1 MALYA
6 GRLVGLGYLFIWPH
20 PTVCRILIPQPEIEP
35 VPPAE
40 EAQSP
45 DHWAARE
52 VPVCAVYLEVSR
64 GDLPGQGYSSEMS
77 RMSSQ
82 DAQARSPACNPDKGT
97 HPHLPQFSLS
107 KRGVM
112 IELTSRCGPAG
123 RSKWHYL
130 CKALR
135 IVPGTFLSTQ

>member
-6 GRLVGLGYLFIWPH
+6 GWLVGLCYLFIWPH
-20 PTVCRILIPQPEIEP
+20 PADCRILIPQPEIEP
-35 VPPAE
+35 MPPAE

-45 DHWAARE
+45 DHWPARE
-52 VPVCAVYLEVSR
+52 VPVYAVHLEVSR
-64 GDLPGQGYSSEMS
+64 GDLPGQGYSSAMS

-82 DAQARSPACNPDKGT
+82 DPQARSPACNPDKGT

-107 KRGVM
+107 KMRV
-112 IELTSRCGPAG
+112 IVVLTSQCGPAG
-123 RSKWHYL
+123 RIKWHYL
-130 CKALR
+130 CKTLR

>member
-6 GRLVGLGYLFIWPH
+6 GWLVGLGYLFIWPH
-20 PTVCRILIPQPEIEP
+20 PADCRILIPQPEIEP
-35 VPPAE
+35 MPPAE

-45 DHWAARE
+45 DHWPARE
-52 VPVCAVYLEVSR
+52 VPVYAVHLEVSR
-64 GDLPGQGYSSEMS
+64 GDLPGQGYSSAMS

-82 DAQARSPACNPDKGT
+82 DPQARSPACNPDKGT

-107 KRGVM
+107 KMRV
-112 IELTSRCGPAG
+112 IVVLTSQCGPAG
-123 RSKWHYL
+123 RIKWHYL
-130 CKALR
+130 CKTLR

>member
-6 GRLVGLGYLFIWPH
+6 GWLVGLGYLFIWPH
-20 PTVCRILIPQPEIEP
+20 PTDCRILSPQPEIEP
-35 VPPAE
+35 MPPAE

-45 DHWAARE
+45 DHWPARE
-52 VPVCAVYLEVSR
+52 VPVYAVHLEVSR
-64 GDLPGQGYSSEMS
+64 GDLPGQGYSSAMS

-82 DAQARSPACNPDKGT
+82 DPQARSPACNPDKGT

-107 KRGVM
+107 KMRV
-112 IELTSRCGPAG
+112 IVVLTSQCGPAG
-123 RSKWHYL
+123 RIKWHYL
-130 CKALR
+130 CKTLR